1 MACPEAASCPRT
13 GGHRVSRGWWGQR
26 RGRGAVRVKRARALA
41 RWKVMLNSSL
51 FGAVDGELIVWG
63 GRSGSPIPGGAR
75 HGPWAM
81 RGWSNAQARLQD
93 LCADTAGRQ
102 QASAAA
108 GLGWRQHCLLL
119 RRMCVRDRSV
129 ITVGGVVVSF
139 VSQGAWW
146 RTICGS
152 RNRRFKQ
159 QIFKCCALES
169 ESGARGACRRAPL
182 LLLALRLFKR
192 LDAFRR
198 HTPPGSKVQG
208 TSVRTPVG

>member
-1 MACPEAASCPRT
+1 M
-13 GGHRVSRGWWGQR
+13 
-26 RGRGAVRVKRARALA
+26 RVKRARALA
-41 RWKVMLNSSL
+41 RWKEMLNRLQESSL
-51 FGAVDGELIVWG
+51 FGAVDRAVP
-63 GRSGSPIPGGAR
+63 SPDK
-75 HGPWAM
+75 
-81 RGWSNAQARLQD
+81 D